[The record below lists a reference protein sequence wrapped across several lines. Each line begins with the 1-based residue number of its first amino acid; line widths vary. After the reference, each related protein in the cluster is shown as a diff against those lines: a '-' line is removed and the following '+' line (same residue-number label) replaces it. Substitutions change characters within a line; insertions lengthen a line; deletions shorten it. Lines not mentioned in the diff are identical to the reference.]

1 MTSTVLLFPP
11 LRKNPVRKPAQG
23 IFFYKKDEKTM
34 NTMQMKMNHH
44 ICEIRFLDSNSAET
58 KIFDIYTPLNIDCNM
73 LHRQM
78 ENKDDY
84 LRKKRAE
91 VCDETEYT
99 PEQLV
104 CELCKEQNYP
114 WQHRDELPSY
124 ITTNANKITGEP
136 VIMQLSCK

>member
-1 MTSTVLLFPP
+1 MQSDYKYGDYLRTDNLNDIHGAVVLTFTKEPCAKTHTGNFL
-11 LRKNPVRKPAQG
+11 LQK
-23 IFFYKKDEKTM
+23 KKDEKTM

-84 LRKKRAE
+84 LRKK
-91 VCDETEYT
+91 
-99 PEQLV
+99 
-104 CELCKEQNYP
+104 K
-114 WQHRDELPSY
+114 S
-124 ITTNANKITGEP
+124 
-136 VIMQLSCK
+136 

>member
-1 MTSTVLLFPP
+1 
-11 LRKNPVRKPAQG
+11 
-23 IFFYKKDEKTM
+23 M

-58 KIFDIYTPLNIDCNM
+58 KIFDIYTPLNIDCDM

-84 LRKKRAE
+84 LRKKRAKI
-91 VCDETEYT
+91 CDETEYT

-104 CELCKEQNYP
+104 YELCKEQNYP
-114 WQHRDELPSY
+114 WQRRDELPSY
-124 ITTNANKITGEP
+124 IATNLNKNTGEP
-136 VIMQLSCK
+136 VIMQLSRK